1 MDETAPPPAPPQ
13 KPKRHRLRYDKA
25 TYDAVLDAYRQ
36 AGHNHVKASALCGV
50 HRAAC
55 ANFYENGFK
64 SRKWARPI
72 KEVLAEEA
80 ADARTQATLRA
91 EEERQRERDLLDAER
106 IRRKKLLNLTLE
118 EEAAMMAAIRKNV
131 TGVMAIANHMQ
142 PAMLRVAKVVMSA
155 VVDDQG
161 KPLAVPLVN
170 PLQAMKLLRDY
181 AAIVNRGALAADIVR
196 ADGRLERDG
205 KPEEVAT
212 EGEMD
217 DAALLEGLELVAG
230 VRDTMKAKL
239 AAEPGEPTVPD
250 PNELH

>member
-1 MDETAPPPAPPQ
+1 
-13 KPKRHRLRYDKA
+13 
-25 TYDAVLDAYRQ
+25 
-36 AGHNHVKASALCGV
+36 
-50 HRAAC
+50 
-55 ANFYENGFK
+55 
-64 SRKWARPI
+64 
-72 KEVLAEEA
+72 
-80 ADARTQATLRA
+80 
-91 EEERQRERDLLDAER
+91 
-106 IRRKKLLNLTLE
+106 
-118 EEAAMMAAIRKNV
+118 MAAIRKNV